1 MSSLSAYLNGR
12 WSAAAELS
20 IGVDDLGFLM
30 GATVA
35 DRLRTFRGQI
45 FRLNE
50 HLRRL
55 HRSLEIVGLPAD
67 EICAQV
73 ASAAPEFLER
83 NAACIQPDDDW
94 SIIVFATPGVS
105 GRGTPTVGVHGFPLP
120 FQLWAERYETGLP
133 VIISDVRQIPPE
145 CLPPELKCRSRMHF
159 YLADQRA
166 AAVQHGARAILLDD
180 QGGVAEATNANVL
193 VYLQNEGLISP
204 PRDRILFGVSLGVVQ
219 ELAAKLNIPFITR
232 PLAAHE
238 LRSAHEAMLASTS
251 VCLLPITQCDGKRIG
266 DGCPGPIFRRLL
278 EAWSELVGVDIA
290 QQACRCAPRRT

>member
-1 MSSLSAYLNGR
+1 MSSLCAYLNGR
-12 WSAAAELS
+12 WIAAAELS

-73 ASAAPEFLER
+73 AAAAPEFLER

-105 GRGTPTVGVHGFPLP
+105 GRGRPTVGVHGFPLP

-159 YLADQRA
+159 YLADHRA
-166 AAVQHGARAILLDD
+166 AAIQHGARAILLDD
-180 QGGVAEATNANVL
+180 QGYVAEATNANVL

-219 ELAAKLNIPFITR
+219 ELATKLNIPFITR
-232 PLAAHE
+232 PLAVHE

-278 EAWSELVGVDIA
+278 EAWSEMVGVDIA
-290 QQACRCAPRRT
+290 QQARRCAPRRT